1 MRRGLYWGAGHGVA
15 LLALCAVLLS
25 TGQALS
31 DQNQALLELG
41 ASLLILYL
49 GAQLIWPMYRRRIH
63 IHIHEHEHEHEY
75 DGKRHLHMHSHF
87 NDHSKF
93 GAAITHDELAHDHK
107 HANKSPFLALVVD
120 LAHGAAGSWQPD
132 GSCSH
137 SNPFHYTCIPLCDF
151 ILYWRLGG
159 YGVNYHCR

>member
-1 MRRGLYWGAGHGVA
+1 MRRGLYWGVGHGVA

-63 IHIHEHEHEHEY
+63 IHIHEHEHEH
-75 DGKRHLHMHSHF
+75 DMMV
-87 NDHSKF
+87 N
-93 GAAITHDELAHDHK
+93 AICICIAILMIILNLA
-107 HANKSPFLALVVD
+107 
-120 LAHGAAGSWQPD
+120 QP
-132 GSCSH
+132 
-137 SNPFHYTCIPLCDF
+137 
-151 ILYWRLGG
+151 
-159 YGVNYHCR
+159 

>member
-1 MRRGLYWGAGHGVA
+1 MRRGLCWGAGHGVA

-41 ASLLILYL
+41 ASLLIRYL
-49 GAQLIWPMYRRRIH
+49 GAQLIWPMYRHR
-63 IHIHEHEHEHEY
+63 IHIHEHEH

-93 GAAITHDELAHDHK
+93 GAAITHNELAHDHK

-120 LAHGAAGSWQPD
+120 LAHGAAESWQPD

-137 SNPFHYTCIPLCDF
+137 SNPFHYICIPLCDF

-159 YGVNYHCR
+159 CGVNYHCR